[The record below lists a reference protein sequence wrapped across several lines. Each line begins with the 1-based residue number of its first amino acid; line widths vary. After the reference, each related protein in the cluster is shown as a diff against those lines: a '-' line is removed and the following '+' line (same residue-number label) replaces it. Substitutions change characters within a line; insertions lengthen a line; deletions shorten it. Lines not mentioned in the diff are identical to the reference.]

1 MDRESRGSFGGT
13 LNRLSLS
20 IVIPADAKGTEYNP
34 DFQTPT
40 NDIYEGSPTTV
51 NSQLND
57 R

>member
-20 IVIPADAKGTEYNP
+20 IVIPADAKGTDYNP

-51 NSQLND
+51 NSQVND